1 MIATNDYRYLKNN
14 NNNKNNSNSN
24 SYNNSKLRLQCTEKM
39 IRLKPATYS
48 CIKLFVIIILIS
60 LLTTQI
66 ARVSSMRKQPTFG
79 NTNTSF
85 PVKWRP
91 KNERKNPILMT
102 RHYSGLDRA
111 AEWSCRAGN
120 LIQLIRSSIKIWVV
134 TSHQYGISAL
144 VSQTSFGGK
153 PVVV

>member
-1 MIATNDYRYLKNN
+1 MIMTSDYGYLKR
-14 NNNKNNSNSN
+14 NNKSNSNSN

>member
-1 MIATNDYRYLKNN
+1 MTSDYRYLKR
-14 NNNKNNSNSN
+14 NNKSNSNSN

-102 RHYSGLDRA
+102 RHYLGLDRA